1 MKNILLL
8 LLIVVLSLFV
18 IDWFCVRF
26 QPKPSTIRLTMPIK
40 ISRAGVFSPARVF
53 ICVFHCVKLC
63 HCVKI
68 NSKNVSFSS
77 KNVSFNNI
85 VLYSLSA

>member
-26 QPKPSTIRLTMPIK
+26 QPKPSTISLTMPI
-40 ISRAGVFSPARVF
+40 
-53 ICVFHCVKLC
+53 
-63 HCVKI
+63 
-68 NSKNVSFSS
+68 
-77 KNVSFNNI
+77 
-85 VLYSLSA
+85 